1 MVDTISSICNI
12 YNEDFK
18 AYPGFQKIN
27 PKQVQTWNFEECNCA
42 SSDVFDMYFNT
53 PRFFENLQFMKHAD
67 TILWLLSYQFNFTI
81 VSHGNTPNLK
91 LKNEWIIKNFKHF
104 IGNSK
109 MMNNAYVN
117 FIGVNFKDHS
127 DKSHVDMSGSI
138 FVDDSYKNLLTS
150 TASHKIVFGEVFPWN
165 EENEKA
171 TGEYKYVRCKNWIEL
186 YQEISRIQNTESHG
200 MDITIKNWFKE
211 DIDG

>member
-53 PRFFENLQFMKHAD
+53 PRFFENLQFMEHAD

-109 MMNNAYVN
+109 MMNNAYIN
-117 FIGVNFKDHS
+117 FIGVNFKDHA

-165 EENEKA
+165 EENESA

-211 DIDG
+211 DIDE

>member
-53 PRFFENLQFMKHAD
+53 PRFFENLQFMEHAD

-91 LKNEWIIKNFKHF
+91 LKNEWIIKNFKYF

-117 FIGVNFKDHS
+117 FIGVNFKDHW
-127 DKSHVDMSGSI
+127 DKSHVDMGGSI
-138 FVDDSYKNLLTS
+138 FVDDNYKNLLTS
-150 TASHKIVFGEVFPWN
+150 TASYKIVFGEVFPWN

-171 TGEYKYVRCKNWIEL
+171 SGEYKYVRCKNWIEL
-186 YQEISRIQNTESHG
+186 YQEISRIQNAESHG
-200 MDITIKNWFKE
+200 MDITIKS
-211 DIDG
+211 

>member
-1 MVDTISSICNI
+1 M
-12 YNEDFK
+12 E
-18 AYPGFQKIN
+18 
-27 PKQVQTWNFEECNCA
+27 
-42 SSDVFDMYFNT
+42 
-53 PRFFENLQFMKHAD
+53 HAD
-67 TILWLLSYQFNFTI
+67 TVLWLLSYQFNFTI

-117 FIGVNFKDHS
+117 FIGVNFKDHA
-127 DKSHVDMSGSI
+127 DKSHVDMGGSI

-165 EENEKA
+165 EENESA

-200 MDITIKNWFKE
+200 MKNTINNWFKE

>member
-27 PKQVQTWNFEECNCA
+27 PKQIQTWNFKECNCA

-53 PRFFENLQFMKHAD
+53 PRFFENLQFMEHAD

-91 LKNEWIIKNFKHF
+91 LKNEWIIKNFKHL

-127 DKSHVDMSGSI
+127 DKSHVNMSGSI

-171 TGEYKYVRCKNWIEL
+171 SGEYKYMRCKNWIEL
-186 YQEISRIQNTESHG
+186 YREISRIQNAESHG
-200 MDITIKNWFKE
+200 ME
-211 DIDG
+211 S

>member
-53 PRFFENLQFMKHAD
+53 PRFFKNLQFMEHAD
-67 TILWLLSYQFNFTI
+67 AILWLLSYQFNFTI

-91 LKNEWIIKNFKHF
+91 LKNEWIIKNFKYF

-211 DIDG
+211 DIDE

>member
-18 AYPGFQKIN
+18 AYSGFQKIN

-53 PRFFENLQFMKHAD
+53 PRFFENLKFMEHAD

-91 LKNEWIIKNFKHF
+91 LKNEWIIKNFKYF
-104 IGNSK
+104 IGNSQ

-117 FIGVNFKDHS
+117 FIGVNFKDHT

-171 TGEYKYVRCKNWIEL
+171 SGEYKYVRCKNWIEL
-186 YQEISRIQNTESHG
+186 YREISRIQNTESH
-200 MDITIKNWFKE
+200 
-211 DIDG
+211 

>member
-27 PKQVQTWNFEECNCA
+27 PKQIQTWNFEECNCA
-42 SSDVFDMYFNT
+42 SSDVLDMYFNT
-53 PRFFENLQFMKHAD
+53 PRFFENLQFMEHAD

-81 VSHGNTPNLK
+81 VSHGNTPNLT
-91 LKNEWIIKNFKHF
+91 LKNEWIIKNFKHL

-150 TASHKIVFGEVFPWN
+150 TASYKIVFGEVFPWN

-171 TGEYKYVRCKNWIEL
+171 SGEYKYVRCKNWIEL
-186 YQEISRIQNTESHG
+186 YQEILRIQNAESHG
-200 MDITIKNWFKE
+200 MEN
-211 DIDG
+211 

>member
-91 LKNEWIIKNFKHF
+91 LKNEWIIKNFKHL

-171 TGEYKYVRCKNWIEL
+171 SGEYKYVRCKNWIEL

-200 MDITIKNWFKE
+200 MKNTIKNWFKE
-211 DIDG
+211 DIDE